1 MATIRILAILLALT
15 LLPATVLHAAEEAKA
30 PQSLD
35 ALADDVKFQN
45 GLGFMKLKMYDK
57 ALETFN
63 EYLEVYNTG
72 NHRNEAYKYIAEIY
86 FNRLEY
92 QKAIKYYNSL
102 YEEFSNSEAGV
113 EAYFNTGICYMK
125 MGYDRKAS
133 EVFNE
138 IIENHKDSSY
148 RQQAELQLDMLNILG
163 E

>member
-1 MATIRILAILLALT
+1 MTSVRIMTLLLALA
-15 LLPATVLHAAEEAKA
+15 LLPAAVHAAEDASS
-30 PQSLD
+30 PRSLD

-45 GLGFMKLKMYDK
+45 GLGFIKLKMYDK

-63 EYLEVYNTG
+63 EYLEIYYNG

-92 QKAIKYYNSL
+92 ARAIQYYRAL
-102 YEEFSNSEAGV
+102 YEEFSNTEPGV
-113 EAYFNTGICYMK
+113 EAFFNTGICYMK
-125 MGYDRKAS
+125 MGYDKEAS

-138 IIENHKDSSY
+138 IIENHRESAF

>member
-1 MATIRILAILLALT
+1 MTLLLALA
-15 LLPATVLHAAEEAKA
+15 LLPAAVHAAEDASS
-30 PQSLD
+30 PRSLD

-45 GLGFMKLKMYDK
+45 GLGFIKLKMYDK

-63 EYLEVYNTG
+63 EYLEIYYNG

-92 QKAIKYYNSL
+92 ARAIQYYRAL
-102 YEEFSNSEAGV
+102 YEEFSNTEPGV
-113 EAYFNTGICYMK
+113 EAFFNTGICYMK
-125 MGYDRKAS
+125 MGYDKEAS

-138 IIENHKDSSY
+138 IIENHRESAF

>member
-1 MATIRILAILLALT
+1 MASTRILAIILALA
-15 LLPATVLHAAEEAKA
+15 LLPAVVYAADEAQG
-30 PQSLD
+30 PRTLD
-35 ALADDVKFQN
+35 ALADDAKFQN
-45 GLGFMKLKMYDK
+45 GLGFIKLKMYDK

-63 EYLEVYNTG
+63 EYLEIYYNG

-92 QKAIKYYNSL
+92 ARAIKYYTAL
-102 YEEFSNSEAGV
+102 YEEFSNSEPGI
-113 EAYFNTGICYMK
+113 EAFFNTGICYMK
-125 MGYDRKAS
+125 MGYDKKAS

-138 IIENHKDSSY
+138 IIENHRESAY

>member
-1 MATIRILAILLALT
+1 MAPVRIFAILLALT
-15 LLPATVLHAAEEAKA
+15 LLPAAIHAAEDAKA
-30 PQSLD
+30 PGSLD

-45 GLGFMKLKMYDK
+45 GLGFIKLKMYDK

-63 EYLEVYNTG
+63 EYLEIYNNG

-92 QKAIKYYNSL
+92 LKAIDYYRSL
-102 YEEFSNSEAGV
+102 YEEFSNTEAGV

-125 MGYDRKAS
+125 MGYDKKAS

-138 IIENHKDSSY
+138 IIENHRESAY

>member
-1 MATIRILAILLALT
+1 MTSVRIIILLLAMA
-15 LLPATVLHAAEEAKA
+15 LLPAAVHAAEDASA
-30 PQSLD
+30 PRTLD
-35 ALADDVKFQN
+35 TLADDVKFQN
-45 GLGFMKLKMYDK
+45 GLGFIKLKMYDK

-63 EYLEVYNTG
+63 EYLEIYYNG

-92 QKAIKYYNSL
+92 ARAIQYYRAL
-102 YEEFSNSEAGV
+102 YEEFSNTEPGV
-113 EAYFNTGICYMK
+113 EAFFNTGICYMK
-125 MGYDRKAS
+125 MGYDKKAS

-138 IIENHKDSSY
+138 IIENHRESAF

>member
-1 MATIRILAILLALT
+1 MTSVRIMTLLLALA
-15 LLPATVLHAAEEAKA
+15 LLPAAVHAAEDASS
-30 PQSLD
+30 PRSLT
-35 ALADDVKFQN
+35 LADDVKFQN
-45 GLGFMKLKMYDK
+45 GLGFIKLKMYDK

-63 EYLEVYNTG
+63 EYLEIYYNG

-92 QKAIKYYNSL
+92 ARAIQYYRAL
-102 YEEFSNSEAGV
+102 YEEFSNTEPGV
-113 EAYFNTGICYMK
+113 EAFFNTGICYMK
-125 MGYDRKAS
+125 MGYDKEAS

-138 IIENHKDSSY
+138 IIENHRESAF

>member
-1 MATIRILAILLALT
+1 MASIRIFAILLALT
-15 LLPATVLHAAEEAKA
+15 LLPAVVNAAEDIKA
-30 PQSLD
+30 PRSLD

-45 GLGFMKLKMYDK
+45 GLGFIGLKMYDK

-63 EYLEVYNTG
+63 EYLEIYYNG

-92 QKAIKYYNSL
+92 LKAIQYYRSL
-102 YEEFSNSEAGV
+102 YEEYSNTEAGV

-125 MGYDRKAS
+125 MGQDKKAS

-138 IIENHKDSSY
+138 IIENHRESTY